1 MRDILKKIGIFCE
14 NHVEKI
20 VLVIVGLVCIWLF
33 FTRVTFSPNVV
44 PVGDK
49 TFSPGQIDDYV
60 KEKADELQQRLA
72 SSSAPGTAEKM
83 YIPRTTGPIGP
94 NDPVNLFHRPLPAG
108 FAGVFDSPLS
118 FVDLDI
124 APPQPSRGGSGRFLA
139 KYTLPQ
145 IGGVTNVAANHIR
158 AAAWVPLQKVT
169 PEMTYDKSEVEPND
183 IDLVTVEAQFDVAT
197 LYRQFQAHFAG
208 EEVAKD
214 EWRDPCLAEPIFAA
228 VQLQRQQLLTDG
240 TWGSWQEVPRCRVDP
255 YQELFQAFDRVEDLP
270 PGGVEV
276 RLMQFDRKDIAMQL
290 LQPEAYQ
297 IASAEEDWFP
307 PSYYDKF
314 KTLQK
319 KVEMEERRKERE
331 EKRDQ
336 QEQDSGRRRSVTGG
350 TGRDRTTT
358 GTGGRYRTNRAGGGA
373 ADSMYSRDRGRSR
386 GRMTDRTGAPGAD
399 PRNRSGRRGRGGAED
414 PMYGEMY
421 MDPDGLDGR
430 RAPSTNEVYFEF
442 SEKLMNYA
450 TDMTKLD
457 EPLLFWALDDSVEPG
472 KTYQYRVRIGVFNPV
487 AGTDRLA
494 EKDADKKNQVI
505 LWSDF
510 SEVTKPQTIPKMLYL
525 FAKDVQEQTKTAV
538 VEVARYTLGYW
549 RSEDFKVKPGEV
561 IGKEMEPEV
570 KKDKR
575 APRLAAPG
583 RITDPLYARGM
594 GMGMGGGLGAPNP
607 RGMMGPGDIYM
618 PEMID
623 YRTGKVLVDLVQV
636 NDWGTPPNLQPRGYH
651 DMLYTTDGLTIEH
664 MPVKSP
670 NWPKDLL
677 MTYQHVAAETRK
689 EPQPF
694 RDFKKGG
701 LRGRGGRG
709 GMMEGYEGMDGMYDE
724 MMYMQDGLY

>member
-44 PVGDK
+44 SVGDK
-49 TFSPGQIDDYV
+49 TFSPGQIDAYI
-60 KEKADELQQRLA
+60 KEKADELQQRL
-72 SSSAPGTAEKM
+72 SGGSGPGTAEKL
-83 YIPRTTGPIGP
+83 YTPRLTGPIGP
-94 NDPVNLFHRPLPAG
+94 NDPVNVLGRPLPRG
-108 FAGVFDSPLS
+108 FAGVFDSPLG
-118 FVDLDI
+118 FLDLD
-124 APPQPSRGGSGRFLA
+124 AVLPLPSRGGAGRFLA

-145 IGGVTNVAANHIR
+145 VGSVTNVAANHIR
-158 AAAWVPLQKVT
+158 AAAWVPLQEVT
-169 PEMTYDKSEVEPND
+169 PETTYDDSEVEPND
-183 IDLVTVEAQFDVAT
+183 IDLVTVEAQFDVAA
-197 LYRQFQAHFAG
+197 LYRQFHAHFAG

-214 EWRDPCLAEPIFAA
+214 EWRDPCLADPIFAA
-228 VQLQRQQLLTDG
+228 VQLQRQTLLPDG
-240 TWGSWQEVPRCRVDP
+240 TWTPWQEVRRTRVDP
-255 YQELFQAFDRVEDLP
+255 YQELFQSLDRVEDLP

-276 RLMQFDRKDIAMQL
+276 RLMQFDRKDITMQL

-297 IASAEEDWFP
+297 IASAEEEWFP

-314 KTLQK
+314 KAMQK
-319 KVEMEERRKERE
+319 KVQMEERRKERE
-331 EKRDQ
+331 EKQ
-336 QEQDSGRRRSVTGG
+336 KQLEQDSGRRRSATGAI
-350 TGRDRTTT
+350 GRDRGTT
-358 GTGGRYRTNRAGGGA
+358 GAGGRYRSTRTGGGA
-373 ADSMYSRDRGRSR
+373 GDTMYSRGRSR
-386 GRMTDRTGAPGAD
+386 GRNDRTGVPGTD
-399 PRNRSGRRGRGGAED
+399 PRSRSGRRGRTGAED
-414 PMYGEMY
+414 PMYGDMY
-421 MDPDGLDGR
+421 MNPDGQGGR
-430 RAPSTNEVYFEF
+430 PAPSTDEVYYEF
-442 SEKLMNYA
+442 AEKLMNYA
-450 TDMTKLD
+450 TDLAKLD
-457 EPLLFWALDDSVEPG
+457 EPLLFWAMDDSVEPG
-472 KTYQYRVRIGVFNPV
+472 NTYRYRVRIGVFNPV

-494 EKDADKKNQVI
+494 EEDADKKNQVI

-510 SEVTKPQTIPKMLYL
+510 SEVTEPQRIPEMLYL

-561 IGKEMEPEV
+561 IGKEIEPEV
-570 KKDKR
+570 KEDKR
-575 APRLAAPG
+575 SPRLATAG

-594 GMGMGGGLGAPNP
+594 GMNAGVGLGMPNP
-607 RGMMGPGDIYM
+607 RGPMGPDGVYM
-618 PEMID
+618 PEIID
-623 YRTGKVLVDLVQV
+623 YRTGRVLVDLVQV

-651 DMLYTTDGLTIEH
+651 EMLYTTDGLTIEH
-664 MPVKSP
+664 MPVKSA

-677 MTYQHVAAETRK
+677 ATYQYVASEKRK

-709 GMMEGYEGMDGMYDE
+709 RGGMMDGYEGMDGMYDE

>member
-20 VLVIVGLVCIWLF
+20 VLVMVGLVCIWLF

-44 PVGDK
+44 SVGDK

-60 KEKADELQQRLA
+60 KARADELQQRLA
-72 SSSAPGTAEKM
+72 GSSGPGTAEKP
-83 YIPRTTGPIGP
+83 YTPRTTGPIGP
-94 NDPVNLFHRPLPAG
+94 NEPVNIFGRPLPRG

-118 FVDLDI
+118 YLELD
-124 APPQPSRGGSGRFLA
+124 AVPPQPSRGGAGRFLA

-158 AAAWVPLQKVT
+158 AAAWVPLQEVT
-169 PEMTYDKSEVEPND
+169 PEATYDKAEVEPND
-183 IDLVTVEAQFDVAT
+183 IDLVTVEAQFDVAS
-197 LYRQFQAHFAG
+197 LYRQYQAHFAG

-214 EWRDPCLAEPIFAA
+214 EWRDPCLADPIFAA
-228 VQLQRQQLLTDG
+228 VQLQRQELLADG
-240 TWGSWQEVPRCRVDP
+240 TWSPWQEVRRTRVDP
-255 YQELFQAFDRVEDLP
+255 YQELFQSLDRVEDLP

-307 PSYYDKF
+307 PSFYDKF
-314 KTLQK
+314 KQMQK

-336 QEQDSGRRRSVTGG
+336 QEQDIGRRRTAAGG
-350 TGRDRTTT
+350 TAGSRGTT
-358 GTGGRYRTNRAGGGA
+358 GTGAGGRFRTNRAGGGA
-373 ADSMYSRDRGRSR
+373 GDAMYNRGSRTRGRN
-386 GRMTDRTGAPGAD
+386 DRTGAPGTD
-399 PRNRSGRRGRGGAED
+399 PRSRSGRRGRTGAED

-430 RAPSTNEVYFEF
+430 RGPSTDEVYWEF

-450 TDMTKLD
+450 TDLTKLD
-457 EPLLFWALDDSVEPG
+457 EPLLFWAMDDSVEPG
-472 KTYQYRVRIGVFNPV
+472 NTYQYRVRIGVFNPV

-494 EKDADKKNQVI
+494 EEDADKKNQVI

-510 SEVTKPQTIPKMLYL
+510 SEVTKPQRIPEMLYL

-561 IGKEMEPEV
+561 IGKEVEPEIEE
-570 KKDKR
+570 DTR
-575 APRLAAPG
+575 SSRQAPTG
-583 RITDPLYARGM
+583 RITDPLYARSM
-594 GMGMGGGLGAPNP
+594 GMGPGGGLGAPKP
-607 RGMMGPGDIYM
+607 RGMMGPDDVYI

-651 DMLYTTDGLTIEH
+651 EMLYTTDGLTIEH
-664 MPVKSP
+664 MPVKSG
-670 NWPKDLL
+670 NWSKDLL
-677 MTYQHVAAETRK
+677 TTYQYVASEKRK

-709 GMMEGYEGMDGMYDE
+709 GRMDGYEGMDGMYDE

>member
-1 MRDILKKIGIFCE
+1 MRDILKKIGSFCE

-20 VLVIVGLVCIWLF
+20 VLVIVSLVCVWLF

-44 PVGDK
+44 SVGDK

-72 SSSAPGTAEKM
+72 GGSGPGAAEKP
-83 YIPRTTGPIGP
+83 YTPRLTGPIGP
-94 NDPVNLFHRPLPAG
+94 NEPVNVLGRPLPRG
-108 FAGVFDSPLS
+108 FAGLFDSPLG
-118 FVDLDI
+118 FLDLD
-124 APPQPSRGGSGRFLA
+124 AVPPQPSRGGGAQFLA

-145 IGGVTNVAANHIR
+145 VGGVTSVAANHIR
-158 AAAWVPLQKVT
+158 AAAWVPLQEVT
-169 PEMTYDKSEVEPND
+169 PEATYDKSEVEPND
-183 IDLVTVEAQFDVAT
+183 IDLVTIEAQFDVVA
-197 LYRQFQAHFAG
+197 LYRQFHAHFAG
-208 EEVAKD
+208 EEVVKD
-214 EWRDPCLAEPIFAA
+214 EWRDPCLADPIFAA
-228 VQLQRQQLLTDG
+228 VQLQRQELLAEG
-240 TWGSWQEVPRCRVDP
+240 TWSSWQEVPRTRVDP
-255 YQELFQAFDRVEDLP
+255 YQELFQSLDRVEDLP

-276 RLMQFDRKDIAMQL
+276 RLMQFDRKDITMQL

-297 IASAEEDWFP
+297 IASAEEEWFP

-314 KTLQK
+314 KTMQK
-319 KVEMEERRKERE
+319 KVQMEERRKERE
-331 EKRDQ
+331 EKQKQ
-336 QEQDSGRRRSVTGG
+336 QEQDGGRRRSAMGT
-350 TGRDRTTT
+350 TGRDRGST
-358 GTGGRYRTNRAGGGA
+358 GAGGRYRSNRSGGGA
-373 ADSMYSRDRGRSR
+373 GDAMYSRDRGRSR
-386 GRMTDRTGAPGAD
+386 GRNDRSGGPGAD
-399 PRNRSGRRGRGGAED
+399 PRGRRGRPGGDEM
-414 PMYGEMY
+414 MYGDMY
-421 MDPDGLDGR
+421 MDPDGQDGR
-430 RAPSTNEVYFEF
+430 REPSTDEVYYEF
-442 SEKLMNYA
+442 AEKLMNYA
-450 TDMTKLD
+450 TDLTRLD

-494 EKDADKKNQVI
+494 EEDADKKDQVI

-510 SEVTKPQTIPKMLYL
+510 SEVTEPQSIPKRLYL

-570 KKDKR
+570 EKDR
-575 APRLAAPG
+575 RSSRLATGG
-583 RITDPLYARGM
+583 RITDPLQARGM
-594 GMGMGGGLGAPNP
+594 GLGAGVGLGMPNP
-607 RGMMGPGDIYM
+607 RSAMGTDQVYT

-623 YRTGKVLVDLVQV
+623 YRTGRVLVDLVQV

-651 DMLYTTDGLTIEH
+651 EMLYTTDGLTIEH
-664 MPVKSP
+664 MPVKSA

-677 MTYQHVAAETRK
+677 TTYQHVTSEKRK

-694 RDFKKGG
+694 RDFNKSG

-709 GMMEGYEGMDGMYDE
+709 GGRDGYDGMDGMYDE